1 MKQMVD
7 LVFVDTN
14 ILLDYLENR
23 NKEVSEIF
31 SKLIELNKEGK
42 IVLATSV
49 FNIAELLHK
58 ELDIAAYGQCIKKK
72 MSFDDII
79 SLVRNR
85 KNSYEKVLENCR
97 NKLESKIRRL
107 IEKNDLTL
115 LYLPDDMQN
124 MENLYELGFSSYL
137 SSQDAIVVATA
148 IANNV
153 MYFLSKDEVL
163 IKKIKPNDIPYAYD
177 LRKEDS
183 RKTLNDTVL
192 KGFE

>member
-1 MKQMVD
+1 MVD

-23 NKEVSEIF
+23 NKEVVEIF
-31 SKLIELNKEGK
+31 SKLIVLNKEGK

-58 ELDIAAYGQCIKKK
+58 ELDIEAYGQCIKKK
-72 MSFDDII
+72 MSFDEII

-85 KNSYEKVLENCR
+85 KTKYEKALENCR

-107 IEKNDLTL
+107 IKTNELTL

-124 MENLYELGFSSYL
+124 VEQLYELGLESFL

-148 IANNV
+148 IANGV
-153 MYFLSKDEVL
+153 TYFLSKDSELV
-163 IKKIKPNDIPYAYD
+163 KKIKPSEIPYAYD
-177 LRKEDS
+177 LKKGEARV
-183 RKTLNDTVL
+183 TLMDTVL
-192 KGFE
+192 KEL